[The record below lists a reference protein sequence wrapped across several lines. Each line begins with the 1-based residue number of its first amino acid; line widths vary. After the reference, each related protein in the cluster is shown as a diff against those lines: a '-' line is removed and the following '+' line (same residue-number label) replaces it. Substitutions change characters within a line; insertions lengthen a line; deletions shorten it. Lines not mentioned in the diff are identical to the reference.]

1 MRALER
7 ERQARELEGKGT
19 WSRMSSVRS
28 AQWVTQSPMKVRR
41 RRTAAASFDTVA
53 LATATPLRSP
63 PPSAFPGACAGAG
76 AATGLVGPAAR
87 DAQLDFFTDPGAAAA
102 PAAPAPAPPPSPSC
116 AGCRTAM

>member
-7 ERQARELEGKGT
+7 ERQAREREGKGT

-28 AQWVTQSPMKVRR
+28 AQWVTQSPMKARR

-53 LATATPLRSP
+53 LATAALLRSP
-63 PPSAFPGACAGAG
+63 PPSAVPGAGAG
-76 AATGLVGPAAR
+76 ADADAATGLVGPAAR
-87 DAQLDFFTDPGAAAA
+87 DAQLDFFTG
-102 PAAPAPAPPPSPSC
+102 